1 MGDNNTLGEQNQPTP
16 GRKLA
21 TVVVPLLGL
30 VAVIVGLIVAFS
42 NQSTDFGFVAYA
54 PLSDTLF
61 LGNGVT
67 MVSQASQVG
76 LAVTVLGLL
85 MLAFWAGLRIG
96 RRGTHQNS

>member
-1 MGDNNTLGEQNQPTP
+1 MGDNNTLGEHNQPTP

-85 MLAFWAGLRIG
+85 MLAFWAGLATG
-96 RRGTHQNS
+96 RRR